1 MALTRVV
8 CIDHKVQMRS
18 VHFNDLREKLRV
30 KFTQIFKVDLELFF
44 RVRKFSLE
52 PSKKVPLDGFW
63 DRVTLEEVSFLVFD
77 TNTGGTAIA
86 SERSLIFRS

>member
-1 MALTRVV
+1 
-8 CIDHKVQMRS
+8 MRS
-18 VHFNDLREKLRV
+18 VHFNNLREKLRV
-30 KFTQIFKVDLELFF
+30 KFTQMFKVDMELFF

-77 TNTGGTAIA
+77 TNTGGTAEVDTNAGGQGLDNSGLNSI
-86 SERSLIFRS
+86 